1 MTPRQR
7 LHEAFLDV
15 ATEMP
20 PHLIDKVAGIIESL
34 LGHHRMAVA
43 NTQPKPLVVGNV
55 VALPGVDLEAARRAQ
70 RRRRRP

>member
-43 NTQPKPLVVGNV
+43 IHQTGRYMFTAGINH
-55 VALPGVDLEAARRAQ
+55 
-70 RRRRRP
+70 